1 MNILNWLFV
10 AQVEMART
18 IVGVIMAFASIST
31 VSLVAFDDKKHRKML
46 VGTSGMIV
54 TVVLYASP
62 LSIAVS
68 I

>member
-1 MNILNWLFV
+1 MV
-10 AQVEMART
+10 RT
-18 IVGVIMAFASIST
+18 ILVVIMVFASIST
-31 VSLVAFDDKKHRKML
+31 VSLVSLDDKKHRKML

-62 LSIAVS
+62 FSIAVS